1 MVLYKRKPVL
11 YLKPPEIGVDKNREV
26 FFIEATGEWFNTYE
40 EYLER
45 MDYYNRRKFV
55 CEITGNSCL
64 TFFQALKSEQK
75 EIKAV
80 EKNFP
85 ETLREHI
92 LKYIQF
98 SRITRLDQVVDTVYS
113 AFKNEFFP
121 GETVFIKGSA
131 MNDGTDT
138 STKYKGTVKEK
149 IQYSN
154 PLETKYLV
162 VRQSDGKQAIVTH
175 ELIFR
180 DRNHYTKW
188 LIKTFIKLTMSRS
201 HKVGA
206 PWVVKTK
213 FAKKYRIPEEYPEDL
228 IHFKSSTPNG
238 EVRYE
243 NTPSTAH
250 SGDPSMINGQSTD
263 ATLQGKNSKK
273 KSQTTQG
280 SSKKKNA
287 SALQAD
293 LAKSNDF
300 KNKYP
305 LHHLPE
311 TIASDLMKDN
321 DKATPQPSNHPTR
334 RNVVEDIELRFNLQH
349 PSVNF
354 KKLAL
359 PKNALYWAQQEEEE
373 SKKTEELGE
382 DAGMS
387 DSIPESPKIQ
397 THLGSVQ
404 EALECWMFF
413 NMYHEVLKLDTFTFD
428 DFLYAMAWNYD
439 QFKGIGR
446 CVLLDEIWCAA
457 LGAIVSNEAKTSKQN
472 DIPGLIISLPP
483 KTSFLKNTDDGKDTE
498 TADALEGPQDELDEN
513 EAENNI
519 LQNGDSVGK
528 DESAEMETKEEN
540 DNDIADNENEIKNET
555 EALSDNEEDG
565 DPDSQE
571 DDDDTE
577 NDEEHDAYSV
587 MNYRGIP
594 WYERLC
600 KRNYK
605 DGNWQCILLGVL
617 SLIEYIPSYNE
628 IIQPVFKI
636 LAPSSM
642 ALTPSTVLTQF
653 YKSFNIEMRLKTLRI
668 LVELLT
674 NGFVIRKY
682 IEECLDYS
690 TTLRRNRLDN
700 IRDYKLTLDSVY
712 KLSTEISDSVTAF
725 CEEEEKHSK
734 KGKPKNNGTT
744 KHTEK
749 AKPSEQTNSTH
760 DNKKRPKIDLLAF
773 EMSDKERKLADTDK
787 GFKKLWTERANLVQ
801 KVANFK
807 KEKRDIETKLN
818 EIDCQRVK
826 LLGKD
831 RLYNRYWWFENN
843 GLPNLH
849 SKINDDDADELD
861 QEDIGNNES
870 EVTDETY
877 LMGRLW
883 VQGASNED
891 IRLHLHSSIEQTDS
905 FLEKAYF
912 DENELEEYL
921 NSQNDPVV
929 DKVHGKPLRK
939 MNFSKLPNAFRQAAK
954 DDLNIEFTDGNIKIA
969 ANGKVIIDQYGGLS
983 DVKLLKEIS
992 PIQRKVIEES
1002 PEPLLNGGSWRYYD
1016 DPHTIEQLIERL
1028 NPWGVRESQLKKEM
1042 LNIKDTMK
1050 ATMTARRN
1058 ALTLDIEDSSLS
1070 KSELGNEASSEKADI
1085 DNDGNASPN
1094 DSRGR
1099 RKTSSRLEKLKR
1111 QKIGNYAFKEIKTE
1125 SESESPS
1132 ESTWHEN
1139 DKELSRVLEWVN
1151 SKALD
1156 LYDKSLYEGGDRIRG
1171 RGRPSKS

>member
-11 YLKPPEIGVDKNREV
+11 YLKPPEIGVDKSREV
-26 FFIEATGEWFNTYE
+26 FLIEATGEWFNTYE

-64 TFFQALKSEQK
+64 SFFQALKSEQK

-98 SRITRLDQVVDTVYS
+98 SRISRLDQVVDTVYS

-213 FAKKYRIPEEYPEDL
+213 YAKKYRIPEEYPDDL
-228 IHFKSSTPNG
+228 IHFKSTTPNG

-243 NTPSTAH
+243 NNLSTAH
-250 SGDPSMINGQSTD
+250 SGDPSIINGQSKD
-263 ATLQGKNSKK
+263 AILQGKNSKK
-273 KSQTTQG
+273 KNQPSQ
-280 SSKKKNA
+280 SVSKKKNA
-287 SALQAD
+287 SVLQTD
-293 LAKSNDF
+293 LAKGNDF
-300 KNKYP
+300 KNKYS

-311 TIASDLMKDN
+311 TIASEFMKDN

-334 RNVVEDIELRFNLQH
+334 RNVVEDTELRFNLQY

-359 PKNALYWAQQEEEE
+359 PKNALYWGQQEEDG
-373 SKKTEELGE
+373 SKKKEDHGE
-382 DAGMS
+382 TADVS
-387 DSIPESPKIQ
+387 DRIPDSFKIQ
-397 THLGSVQ
+397 THLVSVQ

-457 LGAIVSNEAKTSKQN
+457 LGAIVSNETKTSKQN
-472 DIPGLIISLPP
+472 EIPGLIISLPP
-483 KTSFLKNTDDGKDTE
+483 KTSFLKNSDDSKDTATE
-498 TADALEGPQDELDEN
+498 DALEGPQVEFDEN

-519 LQNGDSVGK
+519 LQNGDSIGR
-528 DESAEMETKEEN
+528 DESAENESKTGN
-540 DNDIADNENEIKNET
+540 DHVSADNENEIKSET
-555 EALSDNEEDG
+555 EALSDNEEG
-565 DPDSQE
+565 VDSDSLRE
-571 DDDDTE
+571 E
-577 NDEEHDAYSV
+577 GNVKNDKEHDAYSV

-594 WYERLC
+594 WYDRLC

-617 SLIEYIPSYNE
+617 SLVEYIPYYNE
-628 IIQPVFKI
+628 IIQLVFKI

-653 YKSFNIEMRLKTLRI
+653 YKYFNIEMRLRTLRI

-674 NGFVIRKY
+674 NGLVIRKY

-700 IRDYKLTLDSVY
+700 IRDYKITLDSIH
-712 KLSTEISDSVTAF
+712 KLSSEINDYVAEFS
-725 CEEEEKHSK
+725 EEEKQSK
-734 KGKPKNNGTT
+734 KGKPKINGTS
-744 KHTEK
+744 KHSEN
-749 AKPSEQTNSTH
+749 AKSSEQTSSTN
-760 DNKKRPKIDLLAF
+760 DNKKRPKIDLQAF
-773 EMSDKERKLADTDK
+773 EMGNKERKLADTDK
-787 GFKKLWTERANLVQ
+787 GFKKLWAERANLVQ

-849 SKINDDDADELD
+849 LKINDEDADELD

-870 EVTDETY
+870 EVTNETY

-891 IRLHLHSSIEQTDS
+891 IKLHLHSSIEQTHS
-905 FLEKAYF
+905 FLENASF
-912 DENELEEYL
+912 DENELEEYR
-921 NSQNDPVV
+921 NSQNNPVLDTV
-929 DKVHGKPLRK
+929 NGKTLRK
-939 MNFSKLPNAFRQAAK
+939 INFAKLPGAFRQAAK
-954 DDLNIEFTDGNIKIA
+954 DDLSIEFTDVGINNA
-969 ANGKVIIDQYGGLS
+969 ANGRVIIDQYGGLS
-983 DVKLLKEIS
+983 DVKLLKEIT
-992 PIQRKVIEES
+992 PLQRKVIEES
-1002 PEPLLNGGSWRYYD
+1002 PEPLLNGNCWRYYD

-1028 NPWGVRESQLKKEM
+1028 NPWGIRESQLKKEM
-1042 LNIKDTMK
+1042 LNLKDIMK

-1058 ALTLDIEDSSLS
+1058 ALALDVEDSLLS
-1070 KSELGNEASSEKADI
+1070 KLESSNEANLEKAVI
-1085 DNDGNASPN
+1085 DNDEEASPYE
-1094 DSRGR
+1094 SRGR
-1099 RKTSSRLEKLKR
+1099 RKTSPRLEKLKR
-1111 QKIGNYAFKEIKTE
+1111 QKIGKYAFKEIKTE
-1125 SESESPS
+1125 TESESPS
-1132 ESTWHEN
+1132 ASTWHEN
-1139 DKELSRVLEWVN
+1139 DRELLRVLEWVN

-1156 LYDKSLYEGGDRIRG
+1156 MYDKSLYEGGDRIRG
-1171 RGRPSKS
+1171 RGRPPKS